1 MPNPSTAPYNPMK
14 SYLRIL
20 KSSKKSQQSHLSQR
34 QGCLLSPDFPQCL
47 SLSSRFP
54 TSLSR
59 PIFHPSRKAHTAVN
73 RKKRDFDPAKA
84 PAFLRTETGE
94 STLQRENSGYLSPRL
109 FKTTLREN
117 VAAGGY
123 ASARKMRRY
132 RSYSGQ
138 FATAHLGCF
147 GEISQEKRQNKAS
160 ATLLQEPKSVRQL
173 FSRSPPTGPNSIYYA
188 KAEKLRPAPAP
199 MALVTRKLL

>member
-1 MPNPSTAPYNPMK
+1 MK
-14 SYLRIL
+14 SYLRVL
-20 KSSKKSQQSHLSQR
+20 KSSQKSQQSHLSSQP
-34 QGCLLSPDFPQCL
+34 QGALLSPQFPQCL

-54 TSLSR
+54 TTLSR
-59 PIFHPSRKAHTAVN
+59 PLFHPVHKAKTAVR

-84 PAFLRTETGE
+84 PAFLRTDTGE
-94 STLQRENSGYLSPRL
+94 SLLHRENSGYLSPRL

-123 ASARKMRRY
+123 ADSRKIRRY

-138 FATAHLGCF
+138 FPTAHLGSF
-147 GEISQEKRQNKAS
+147 SEIYRERRASKAP
-160 ATLLQEPKSVRQL
+160 AAVQQEPKSVRQL
-173 FSRSPPTGPNSIYYA
+173 FSRPPPTGPNSIYYA
-188 KAEKLRPAPAP
+188 KTARLRPAPAP